1 MVKKN
6 RDFDETFEIE
16 NNYNNKVSFS
26 IPEVIVVIII
36 SILFGGIIGS
46 SITLSRTN
54 KSNGKSSSELSDFVV
69 AYNNIVSDYY
79 NKVDKE
85 KLINSAIEGMI
96 NSLEDP
102 YSTFM
107 DSKTSEDFN
116 TTVSGQ
122 YKGIGATISLVDDQV
137 TVVDIFKDSPAYVA
151 GLKVGDI
158 ILLVNDKDVKGM
170 DLDKV
175 VSLIKK
181 KDKAKL
187 SITRGEE
194 KTDIT
199 INVNDVQIPSVG
211 SEIIER
217 DGNKVG
223 VISISVFAANTY
235 EQFKRELNNLEKKSI
250 DSLVIDVRDN
260 PGGHLEQVT
269 KVLSLFMNKKKV
281 LYQVKENKKKTKFYS
296 LNNDEKKY
304 KIAVLINSSSAS
316 ASEIL
321 TAAMKESYGAVIVGK
336 KSYGK
341 GTVQKEYSLSNG
353 ASIKYTTEEW
363 LTPKG
368 KSINGKGIEPDID
381 VDLDEKYYDSY
392 SRDDDNQLQ
401 TAINKLL
408 EN

>member
-6 RDFDETFEIE
+6 RDFDEIFEIE

>member
-6 RDFDETFEIE
+6 RDLEETFEIG
-16 NNYNNKVSFS
+16 NNNKVSFS

-107 DSKTSEDFN
+107 DSKASEDFN

-122 YKGIGATISLVDDQV
+122 YKGIGATISLIDDQV
-137 TVVDIFKDSPAYVA
+137 TVVGIFKDSPAYDA

-181 KDKAKL
+181 RDKAKL

-194 KTDIT
+194 KKEII
-199 INVNDVQIPSVG
+199 ININDVQIPSVG

-223 VISISVFAANTY
+223 VVSISVFAANTY
-235 EQFKRELNNLEKKSI
+235 EQFKKELDNLEKKSI

-296 LNNDEKKY
+296 LNNDERKY

-392 SRDDDNQLQ
+392 ARDDDNQLQ